1 MSNES
6 LDRVDLGHIF
16 KPKIS
21 EKGDDV
27 NFKSK
32 GYRSGGMTTTI
43 LNENTVDISNFYEK
57 SAGNGSE
64 NADQITYDTNYKI
77 NNVDL
82 RYYFKKK

>member
-1 MSNES
+1 
-6 LDRVDLGHIF
+6 LGYIF
-16 KPKIS
+16 KPRIS

-27 NFKSK
+27 SFKSK
-32 GYRSGGMTTTI
+32 GYRSAGMTTTI
-43 LNENTVDISNFYEK
+43 LNENPIDISNFYEK

-64 NADQITYDTNYKI
+64 NADQITYNTNYKI